1 MHLTSLR
8 LHGFKSFAAVTEL
21 PFRPG
26 LTAIVGPNGS
36 GKSNIADAIRWV
48 LGEQS
53 VRLLR
58 GTRLEDVIFAGS
70 ERKKSLGMAEVS
82 LTFDNTGGQ
91 IPLEYS
97 EVTVTRR
104 VYRSGES
111 EFFINRTPCRL
122 KDIQE
127 LFLDT
132 GLGRGSLSIIGQG
145 EVDAVLNARPEERR
159 AFLEEAAGISKYRVK
174 KREALL
180 KLAQTEEHL
189 VRLGDI
195 IGEVEAR
202 LGPLAAQAEAAKA
215 YERVAERLREVEIR
229 LFVGELLELERKA
242 AELAAAL
249 REREEHRDK
258 AEAAARALESKLAE
272 MSGAVDALDEEIE
285 RLHAGLQELHRSEL
299 DAKHQGELARA
310 LLERAGEDEAEIHRR
325 IQSAGERAARLSAE
339 LERTREALAR
349 AREELAPKARE
360 LHALEEAV
368 AGTFRRAEDTAR
380 ALEQKRRELA
390 GVSQR
395 LVQIE
400 SLRASLGREEA
411 HRGDARSEAV
421 QRLEELTQE
430 LQEEQRHLEEAQRR
444 LAEVER
450 AGREVRERIAGLEGE
465 SAGLRAERERLE
477 AALASVRGKL
487 HELSAERRAL
497 AEMEAAREGY
507 HRGVREA
514 LAAAGRRG
522 WGLLGAVAELI
533 RVSRELETAI
543 EVALGGAAQY
553 IVAERDEDAKQAILH
568 LKETRA
574 GRATFLPL
582 NTLKAQA
589 LPPEARRALDGIS
602 GVVGVAADLVE
613 VDEACRPAVDYLL
626 GRVVVTRDLD
636 AAMAVARRVRG
647 VSRAVTLDGDLVVPQ
662 GAMTGGSRPGRSDG
676 LIARGRQLEELSLAI
691 GQAKERE
698 EQLVRSLA
706 ALEEKAMALAGSLK
720 EAEEARRRIEIERI
734 SAERDVKEA
743 ERNAARALRDVEA
756 LRQTVERFD
765 ADQAAREQEAAALEQ
780 EQALLAEKQDQL
792 RREIEGLE
800 QEVLSLREAREEA
813 RRQAEA
819 LRLEVHALRQEME
832 QREREERRL
841 QAELAEAERAVE
853 EEKARLAEL
862 HRARRQAKERL
873 DEAAARAQAAGR
885 QREESESRLEELRRQ
900 RKAVKDELD
909 ALSAKAKEAQARL
922 AAAHQEV
929 TRLLVERERTEVARE
944 QALERLREQGVDDP
958 HDAARR
964 VAQEG
969 AGDPAALKAEVRRL
983 RQELDAMGPVNLA
996 SVEEYEEVKKRHA
1009 FLTAQRDDLLE
1020 AKEKLDQVI
1029 ARIDRESVEKL
1040 QDVYAKV
1047 RAAFAAT
1054 FTRLFGGGKAD
1065 LLFTDPDDPLE
1076 SGIDIVVQ
1084 PPGKRLQN
1092 LLALSGG
1099 EKALAAIALLF
1110 ALLEVKP
1117 SPFCVLDEID
1127 AALDDHNL
1135 ERFRALLVEYAAR
1148 TQFLVI
1154 THRQTTMEGADSLFG
1169 VTMEEAG
1176 VSTLVSLD
1184 LERVKTVS

>member
-1 MHLTSLR
+1 M
-8 LHGFKSFAAVTEL
+8 
-21 PFRPG
+21 
-26 LTAIVGPNGS
+26 
-36 GKSNIADAIRWV
+36 
-48 LGEQS
+48 
-53 VRLLR
+53 
-58 GTRLEDVIFAGS
+58 
-70 ERKKSLGMAEVS
+70 
-82 LTFDNTGGQ
+82 
-91 IPLEYS
+91 
-97 EVTVTRR
+97 
-104 VYRSGES
+104 
-111 EFFINRTPCRL
+111 
-122 KDIQE
+122 
-127 LFLDT
+127 
-132 GLGRGSLSIIGQG
+132 
-145 EVDAVLNARPEERR
+145 
-159 AFLEEAAGISKYRVK
+159 
-174 KREALL
+174 
-180 KLAQTEEHL
+180 
-189 VRLGDI
+189 
-195 IGEVEAR
+195 
-202 LGPLAAQAEAAKA
+202 
-215 YERVAERLREVEIR
+215 
-229 LFVGELLELERKA
+229 
-242 AELAAAL
+242 
-249 REREEHRDK
+249 
-258 AEAAARALESKLAE
+258 
-272 MSGAVDALDEEIE
+272 
-285 RLHAGLQELHRSEL
+285 
-299 DAKHQGELARA
+299 
-310 LLERAGEDEAEIHRR
+310 
-325 IQSAGERAARLSAE
+325 
-339 LERTREALAR
+339 
-349 AREELAPKARE
+349 
-360 LHALEEAV
+360 
-368 AGTFRRAEDTAR
+368 
-380 ALEQKRRELA
+380 
-390 GVSQR
+390 
-395 LVQIE
+395 
-400 SLRASLGREEA
+400 
-411 HRGDARSEAV
+411 
-421 QRLEELTQE
+421 
-430 LQEEQRHLEEAQRR
+430 
-444 LAEVER
+444 
-450 AGREVRERIAGLEGE
+450 
-465 SAGLRAERERLE
+465 
-477 AALASVRGKL
+477 
-487 HELSAERRAL
+487 
-497 AEMEAAREGY
+497 
-507 HRGVREA
+507 
-514 LAAAGRRG
+514 
-522 WGLLGAVAELI
+522 
-533 RVSRELETAI
+533 
-543 EVALGGAAQY
+543 
-553 IVAERDEDAKQAILH
+553 
-568 LKETRA
+568 
-574 GRATFLPL
+574 
-582 NTLKAQA
+582 
-589 LPPEARRALDGIS
+589 
-602 GVVGVAADLVE
+602 
-613 VDEACRPAVDYLL
+613 
-626 GRVVVTRDLD
+626 
-636 AAMAVARRVRG
+636 
-647 VSRAVTLDGDLVVPQ
+647 
-662 GAMTGGSRPGRSDG
+662 
-676 LIARGRQLEELSLAI
+676 
-691 GQAKERE
+691 
-698 EQLVRSLA
+698 
-706 ALEEKAMALAGSLK
+706 
-720 EAEEARRRIEIERI
+720 
-734 SAERDVKEA
+734 
-743 ERNAARALRDVEA
+743 EA

-964 VAQEG
+964 VAEEG